1 MQERNVRVPT
11 SGEGGE
17 LPPRSPFPVAI
28 ATPVQCTGRS
38 GGGAGPG
45 LALPPSPGKP
55 PPAPPPGTAYPRISP
70 RTTPAPTRGRGRRPK
85 AGRGMPEKRM
95 GIPRRGWEMPER
107 NAHPARAG
115 AESSVAPPAIRNRCV
130 TSPPAQDHRRGFPR
144 GRPSRSR
151 RREEEPWLSLPW
163 RRAARCL
170 SLRSCRAGARRRC
183 GRP

>member
-70 RTTPAPTRGRGRRPK
+70 RTTPAPTRGRG
-85 AGRGMPEKRM
+85 
-95 GIPRRGWEMPER
+95 WEMPER

-115 AESSVAPPAIRNRCV
+115 AESSVPPPAIRNRCV